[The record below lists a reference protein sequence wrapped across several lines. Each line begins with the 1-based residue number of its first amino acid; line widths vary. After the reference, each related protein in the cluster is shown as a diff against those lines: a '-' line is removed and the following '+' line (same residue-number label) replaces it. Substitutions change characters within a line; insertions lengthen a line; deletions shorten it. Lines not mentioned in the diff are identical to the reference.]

1 MEFSKRSLIMTIK
14 IVCGAPYNVMGG
26 KCAVVMVPFGGKAFG
41 PYFSGDIIGTGV
53 DSQRITRGGA
63 QLSARYMLE
72 GEDCE
77 GEKCRIFIENSG
89 TAADNCM
96 PFIVTDSRTLA
107 FLEQVPLRSMIETTD
122 NGLTVIIY
130 RTDVQ

>member
-89 TAADNCM
+89 TRIKMRSRRWMTGSLRKISRPAA
-96 PFIVTDSRTLA
+96 V
-107 FLEQVPLRSMIETTD
+107 
-122 NGLTVIIY
+122 LTCW
-130 RTDVQ
+130 R

>member
-1 MEFSKRSLIMTIK
+1 MARISAAILS
-14 IVCGAPYNVMGG
+14 AQ
-26 KCAVVMVPFGGKAFG
+26 
-41 PYFSGDIIGTGV
+41 V

-96 PFIVTDSRTLA
+96 PFIVTDSRALA

-122 NGLTVIIY
+122 NGLTVAIY